1 MNVVNATRIRFGE
14 DSTTLSWG
22 AASEIVLPVGATA
35 IAGTLFRHDPPAPD
49 ELEQA
54 IDAIEDALTA
64 TGLRQAGRGEL
75 LAIEPLLLDLLGLRL
90 AGERCT
96 REAVEAQFQQLAS
109 LSLGYPGKLFEPLT
123 APEEAAKLL
132 ILRECM
138 HHLGYE
144 FVVHEGS

>member
-1 MNVVNATRIRFGE
+1 MSVVNATRIRFGE
-14 DSTTLSWG
+14 DCTTLSWG
-22 AASEIVLPVGATA
+22 TVSAIVLPVGPFA
-35 IAGTLFRHDPPAPD
+35 IATTLFRHEPPAPG
-49 ELEQA
+49 EIERA
-54 IDAIEDALTA
+54 IDVVEDALTT
-64 TGLRQAGRGEL
+64 TGLKQVGRGDL

-109 LSLGYPGKLFEPLT
+109 LSLGYPGKQLEPIT
-123 APEEAAKLL
+123 PPESAAMLL

-144 FVVHEGS
+144 FVVHEGP